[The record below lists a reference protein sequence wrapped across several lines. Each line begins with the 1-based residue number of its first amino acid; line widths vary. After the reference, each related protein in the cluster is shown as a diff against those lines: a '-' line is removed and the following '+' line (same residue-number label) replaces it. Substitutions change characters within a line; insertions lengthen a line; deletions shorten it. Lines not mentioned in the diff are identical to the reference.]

1 MEIKNKVE
9 ELKKLYY
16 THSPIYFHSYEKS
29 LERGEI
35 ELSAFVKLCDNLHI
49 DNIDYNINRDNITE
63 LRKGRGERQS
73 HGFTYQKYFCIK
85 NKLIEDENYT
95 ASFDAYTKNKQNF
108 YSIKTMGK
116 GGSLDFGDAF
126 IRSKVENDF
135 FLQVGVWENEKLNF
149 VEEYTLLI
157 PINFWRSCFDYELLN
172 EIEKWLM
179 SSEITNDR
187 NYDKEWTDKRK
198 YFKKKWGDRPIE
210 INLKRDHQEN
220 MGLRLQCSISNS
232 YFYNK
237 LIPMFSI
244 ETLSIYSNEQ

>member
-29 LERGEI
+29 LERGES
-35 ELSAFVKLCDNLHI
+35 ELSAFRKLCKNLHL
-49 DNIDYNINRDNITE
+49 DNIKYEVNKDNIME
-63 LRKGRGERQS
+63 LCRGERQS
-73 HGFTYQKYFCIK
+73 HGLIYQENFCRQ
-85 NKLIEDENYT
+85 NGLIEDENYT
-95 ASFDAYTKNKQNF
+95 SRYDAYTKNKQNF
-108 YSIKTMGK
+108 WSIKTMGK

-149 VEEYTLLI
+149 VEEHTLLI
-157 PINFWRSCFDYELLN
+157 PVNFWRSCFDYELLN

-179 SSEITNDR
+179 SPEITNDR

-198 YFKKKWGDRPIE
+198 YFKKKWGGRPIE

-244 ETLSIYSNEQ
+244 ETLSIYSNE